1 MLKNRELENQ
11 TNFLVEAKDNLNN
24 LESLFLELKSQ
35 SQIDS
40 RTIDIALKNVHS
52 IKAGADIL
60 GFPLLSKF
68 AHRLEDALHI
78 LRKQANFLEID
89 SELHALLLSSVEW
102 LCQIVELLA
111 VGYVIDE
118 QWLASFCFPVFEEL
132 KKHVSEQNLVHNN
145 TQNPPY
151 NELED
156 IILLIFQT
164 EVEEYLQH
172 LKSVLCKTD
181 KSNLKSEV
189 IVIATQLG
197 DLGELLNLKAF
208 TQLCRSVI
216 QHLKESVFY
225 ADVTEI
231 AQLAL
236 FTWQRSQTLI
246 LTKQFEQLPTEIV
259 TKALNL
265 EDSRFMASPIIQ
277 NCESLHLE
285 SSVSA

>member
-1 MLKNRELENQ
+1 MLKNREIENQ
-11 TNFLVEAKDNLNN
+11 TNFLEEAKSNLNN
-24 LESLFLELKSQ
+24 LESIFLQLKSKCQ
-35 SQIDS
+35 SYS
-40 RTIDIALKNVHS
+40 PTIELALKKVHF

-60 GFPLLSKF
+60 GFPLLSNF
-68 AHRLEDALHI
+68 AHRLEDALQT
-78 LRKQANFLEID
+78 LKKQTNFLEIG
-89 SELHALLLSSVEW
+89 SELQILLLSGVEW
-102 LCQIVELLA
+102 LRQIVELLS

-132 KKHVSEQNLVHNN
+132 KKHVSEQNLVHNK
-145 TQNPPY
+145 TQHSPY

-172 LKSVLCKTD
+172 LKSLLAKTD
-181 KSNLKSEV
+181 KYNLKSEV
-189 IVIATQLG
+189 IIIATQLG

-208 TQLCRSVI
+208 TQLCRSII
-216 QHLKESVFY
+216 QHLEKSVSY

-246 LTKQFEQLPTEIV
+246 LTKQFEQLPTRIV
-259 TKALNL
+259 TNSDTKVQIFEEFTL
-265 EDSRFMASPIIQ
+265 S
-277 NCESLHLE
+277 ESLFKNENISLIP
-285 SSVSA
+285 